1 MLVTKNI
8 LKLNKLFVLIPKSM
22 NRLNDMSE
30 NRWEYKIL
38 AKDLKK

>member
-8 LKLNKLFVLIPKSM
+8 LKLNKFFVLIPKSM
-22 NRLNDMSE
+22 NRLNDMPK